1 MNRDRAH
8 LGRLGRMATAG
19 AFGAALALAAVGP
32 ASAADGGGGQMAA
45 PSPKTNSVATAYAS
59 VFGSVPKTRMGTI
72 WADTKVNMQCW
83 ADGAWSNGTNRWF
96 FVSAPGIHPQNGSS
110 VRVSGWIS
118 ANKVSNQRIVPH
130 C

>member
-1 MNRDRAH
+1 MNSDRAY

-19 AFGAALALAAVGP
+19 AFSAALAMAAAGP
-32 ASAADGGGGQMAA
+32 AFAADGGGNQMPA
-45 PSPKTNSVATAYAS
+45 SPRTNSVATAYAS
-59 VFGSVPKTRMGTI
+59 IGTVPKTRMGTI
-72 WADTKVNMQCW
+72 WANTKVDMQCW

-96 FVSAPGIHPQNGSS
+96 FVHAPGIHPQNGSS

-118 ANKVSNQRIVPH
+118 ANKVSNQRVVPH